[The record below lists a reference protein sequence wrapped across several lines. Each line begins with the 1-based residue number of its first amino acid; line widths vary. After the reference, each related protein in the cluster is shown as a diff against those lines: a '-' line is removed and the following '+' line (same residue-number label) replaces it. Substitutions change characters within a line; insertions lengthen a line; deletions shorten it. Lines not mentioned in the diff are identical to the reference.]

1 MAEIDTVAMDMLV
14 GIASSAVTEAGKAVA
29 ERLFDRHDPFAAL
42 WTEAVDCLEAEEHEL
57 RQLHAADVR
66 RAFAAGMIRN
76 TDALSLLIQDKIGII
91 ADRADELA
99 PYLANTLTN
108 ACRDLAVQAAKGS
121 EQAHRVIDQ
130 IDHAE
135 TKNLLQRLLGL
146 VLDLAERSQL
156 SPPPVEHVIP
166 HMAPPPPA
174 NYVGRPAETNALLAA
189 LLADSEGRAV
199 GITTALRGAGGFGK
213 TTLAQQIC
221 SLDEVK
227 AHLPDGILWVTLG
240 ENPGD
245 LTGRING
252 LLRNLGYTGPDF
264 TDLDQAAGHLAALI
278 GDSRMLMVIDDAW
291 SSAHAAP
298 FMRGGKRC
306 VRLITTRQGA
316 VLPPGT
322 VDVFADAM
330 QPSEAATM
338 FCLICLLRTSPA
350 A

>member
-1 MAEIDTVAMDMLV
+1 MAEIDTVAMEMLI
-14 GIASSAVTEAGKAVA
+14 GIASSAVTDAGKAAA

-76 TDALSLLIQDKIGII
+76 TDALSLLIEEKAGII
-91 ADRADELA
+91 AERADQLA
-99 PYLANTLTN
+99 PQLANTLANT
-108 ACRDLAVQAAKGS
+108 CRDLAVQAAKGS

-213 TTLAQQIC
+213 TTLAAELC
-221 SLDEVK
+221 AASRVVEVPLS
-227 AHLPDGILWVTLG
+227 APGSDHRMLTVPLGRALRRVGEESAASALG
-240 ENPGD
+240 EVNTDPVD
-245 LTGRING
+245 A
-252 LLRNLGYTGPDF
+252 LG
-264 TDLDQAAGHLAALI
+264 A
-278 GDSRMLMVIDDAW
+278 M
-291 SSAHAAP
+291 
-298 FMRGGKRC
+298 
-306 VRLITTRQGA
+306 
-316 VLPPGT
+316 
-322 VDVFADAM
+322 ADAGFITDVVSC
-330 QPSEAATM
+330 PGLDYCTLANA
-338 FCLICLLRTSPA
+338 R
-350 A
+350 